1 MRITRDD
8 LGTRRHVKVSKLIP
22 ERSTKASNREK
33 YKLSTLFRGDPRS

>member
-1 MRITRDD
+1 MRLTRDD

-33 YKLSTLFRGDPRS
+33 YKLSALFS